1 MTLPQAQPNSLK
13 VRVLSVFGTRPEAIK
28 MAPDVQ
34 ALADMPEIDGR
45 GCVTAKLILDPF
57 LQYESWSRKSNLL
70 TGPACNG

>member
-57 LQYESWSRKSNLL
+57 L
-70 TGPACNG
+70 